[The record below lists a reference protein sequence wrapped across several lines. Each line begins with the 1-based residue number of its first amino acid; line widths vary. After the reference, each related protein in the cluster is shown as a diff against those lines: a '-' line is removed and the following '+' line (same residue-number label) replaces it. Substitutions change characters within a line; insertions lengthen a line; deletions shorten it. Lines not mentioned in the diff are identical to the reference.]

1 MESISTSRAI
11 LCCDQPIKEIATTDR
26 LYVEKQRAVTHLRVH
41 HLRRCDAKLHL
52 VQLTFTYLKD
62 SNQVKATQQYM
73 RRLEDLLEY
82 IHAQPSTPPDL
93 PLTARALS
101 PRGQDLY
108 SLKPSVPPSHL
119 STTVEGLPSG
129 GQELHV

>member
-26 LYVEKQRAVTHLRVH
+26 LVYVEKQRAVTHLRVH

-82 IHAQPSTPPDL
+82 THARPSTPPDL
-93 PLTARALS
+93 PSTARVL
-101 PRGQDLY
+101 
-108 SLKPSVPPSHL
+108 PP
-119 STTVEGLPSG
+119 G
-129 GQELHV
+129 G